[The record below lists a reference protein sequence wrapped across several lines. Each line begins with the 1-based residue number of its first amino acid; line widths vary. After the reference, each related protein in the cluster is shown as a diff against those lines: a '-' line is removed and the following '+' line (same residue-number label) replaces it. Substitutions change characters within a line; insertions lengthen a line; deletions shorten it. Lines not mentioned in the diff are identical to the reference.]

1 MSQNKKKFFGKH
13 KDEQEQDLEQTQPLP
28 PMPENNSDKTVQT
41 EENTAPE
48 EASEKADADEKN
60 EKAEQLAKSF
70 CKRFNRSKCIRVII
84 AAGLIILLVGGSVFA
99 VIRSR
104 HTGTENT
111 LPTTAVVTY
120 GDIGTYIEGSGE
132 TAARNT
138 EELGLGIEGKISQVL
153 VSEGDE
159 VHAGDPLVVVDPTG
173 IREQLT
179 AAQAEFTAAQSEL
192 TNAQAAIT
200 QAQSRIASAQ
210 RAHLQQGR
218 R

>member
-13 KDEQEQDLEQTQPLP
+13 KNEQELEQTQTLP
-28 PMPENNSDKTVQT
+28 PISENTADKSVQT

-60 EKAEQLAKSF
+60 EKAEQFTESF
-70 CKRFNRSKCIRVII
+70 RKRFNRSKCVRVII

-104 HTGTENT
+104 NTGTEDT
-111 LPTTAVVTY
+111 IPTTAVVTY

-173 IREQLT
+173 IREQLDSGT
-179 AAQAEFTAAQSEL
+179 GRIHCRAE
-192 TNAQAAIT
+192 
-200 QAQSRIASAQ
+200 
-210 RAHLQQGR
+210 
-218 R
+218 

>member
-1 MSQNKKKFFGKH
+1 MSQNKKKFFGKR
-13 KDEQEQDLEQTQPLP
+13 KNEQELEQTQTLP

-60 EKAEQLAKSF
+60 EKAEQFTESF
-70 CKRFNRSKCIRVII
+70 RKRFKRFNRSKCVRVII

-159 VHAGDPLVVVDPTG
+159 VHAG
-173 IREQLT
+173 IR
-179 AAQAEFTAAQSEL
+179 
-192 TNAQAAIT
+192 
-200 QAQSRIASAQ
+200 
-210 RAHLQQGR
+210 
-218 R
+218 

>member
-13 KDEQEQDLEQTQPLP
+13 KNEQELEQTQTLP

-60 EKAEQLAKSF
+60 EKAEQSTESF
-70 CKRFNRSKCIRVII
+70 RKRFNQSKCVRVII

-104 HTGTENT
+104 NTGTEDT
-111 LPTTAVVTY
+111 IPTTAVVTY

-132 TAARNT
+132 TLRAIRKNLAW
-138 EELGLGIEGKISQVL
+138 ELRAKSLRCWFPREMRCMPV
-153 VSEGDE
+153 
-159 VHAGDPLVVVDPTG
+159 
-173 IREQLT
+173 IRWLLSIRPE
-179 AAQAEFTAAQSEL
+179 
-192 TNAQAAIT
+192 
-200 QAQSRIASAQ
+200 SANS
-210 RAHLQQGR
+210 
-218 R
+218 

>member
-1 MSQNKKKFFGKH
+1 MSQNKKKFFGKR
-13 KDEQEQDLEQTQPLP
+13 KNEQELEQTQTLP

-60 EKAEQLAKSF
+60 EKAEQLAESF
-70 CKRFNRSKCIRVII
+70 CKRFNQSKCVRVII

-104 HTGTENT
+104 NTGTEDT

-138 EELGLGIEGKISQVL
+138 EELGLLRAKSLRCWFPREMRCMPV
-153 VSEGDE
+153 
-159 VHAGDPLVVVDPTG
+159 
-173 IREQLT
+173 IRWSLSIQPE
-179 AAQAEFTAAQSEL
+179 
-192 TNAQAAIT
+192 
-200 QAQSRIASAQ
+200 SANS
-210 RAHLQQGR
+210 
-218 R
+218 

>member
-104 HTGTENT
+104 HTARRTHFRRLQS
-111 LPTTAVVTY
+111 LPMAILALISRAAVKRRRA
-120 GDIGTYIEGSGE
+120 IRKNL
-132 TAARNT
+132 AW
-138 EELGLGIEGKISQVL
+138 ELRAKSLRCWFPREMRCMPV
-153 VSEGDE
+153 
-159 VHAGDPLVVVDPTG
+159 
-173 IREQLT
+173 IR
-179 AAQAEFTAAQSEL
+179 
-192 TNAQAAIT
+192 
-200 QAQSRIASAQ
+200 
-210 RAHLQQGR
+210 
-218 R
+218 